1 MYRIFITIEK
11 NVIKEN
17 KKVDKLEVVDL
28 YENANKTKI
37 DEFTNKTNS
46 TLKVNIDKK
55 RKVKEFGWIEM
66 MAFTIPYLDNILRKP
81 NRFIVNE
88 EEIVKIEQAKKV
100 SVETIKHLSKNTN
113 FIQTVDK
120 ETGDVTPSKLLNVRK
135 EETYNT
141 YENRLVFTLIQNMN
155 RFIKKKKEN
164 LTKISPE
171 SENNNTEEK
180 DNKMLEYSATSTVE
194 DEQIEVNLSL
204 NSKLVPNSGKD
215 TEELSTIIAQIDEI
229 EKKIQGLQSTEVYKT
244 LAKEHVLEVRE
255 PVKKTNVI
263 LKNVNFQYAM
273 KLWDYLRDNFEDKD
287 TSTEEQKD
295 YMDNG
300 NLKKM
305 VDETFLL
312 HYLTMKTLDNDDIE
326 EKKDTKEE
334 MQKNVV
340 DQMIDKM
347 LEINENLSE
356 EQIKNLIAAKYEVV
370 KYKKL
375 AVIQEIQK
383 IFRDHIKSYMKRIGN
398 REDTEE

>member
-1 MYRIFITIEK
+1 M
-11 NVIKEN
+11 
-17 KKVDKLEVVDL
+17 DKLEVVDL

-55 RKVKEFGWIEM
+55 RKVKEYGWIEM

-171 SENNNTEEK
+171 SENNTEEK

-273 KLWDYLRDNFEDKD
+273 KLWDYLRDNFEDED

-383 IFRDHIKSYMKRIGN
+383 IFREHIKSYMKRIGN

>member
-1 MYRIFITIEK
+1 M
-11 NVIKEN
+11 N
-17 KKVDKLEVVDL
+17 KLEVVDL
-28 YENANKTKI
+28 YENSNKTKI

-66 MAFTIPYLDNILRKP
+66 IAFTIPYLDNILRKP

-155 RFIKKKKEN
+155 RFIKKKKGN
-164 LTKISPE
+164 LTKIGPE
-171 SENNNTEEK
+171 SKNNTEEK

-204 NSKLVPNSGKD
+204 NSKLVLNSGKD

-263 LKNVNFQYAM
+263 LKNVNFQYVM

-295 YMDNG
+295 YMDNS

-334 MQKNVV
+334 IQKIVI

-356 EQIKNLIAAKYEVV
+356 EQIKNLIAAKYEVI

-383 IFRDHIKSYMKRIGN
+383 IFREHIKSYMKRIGN

>member
-1 MYRIFITIEK
+1 M
-11 NVIKEN
+11 
-17 KKVDKLEVVDL
+17 DKLEIINL
-28 YENANKTKI
+28 YENSNKNRI
-37 DEFTNKTNS
+37 EEFTSKTNS

-55 RKVKEFGWIEM
+55 KMQKDSDWIKM
-66 MAFTIPYLDNILRKP
+66 MAFTIPYLDNIFHSP

-120 ETGDVTPSKLLNVRK
+120 VTGDVTPSKLLNVRK

-141 YENRLVFTLIQNMN
+141 YENRLIYTLVQNMK

-164 LTKISPE
+164 LGQYKNDANK
-171 SENNNTEEK
+171 ENDNR
-180 DNKMLEYSATSTVE
+180 DNKSFEYSATSTVE

-204 NSKLVPNSGKD
+204 NSKLNQDAQNKSND
-215 TEELSTIIAQIDEI
+215 ITQIIEEIGEI

-244 LAKEHVLEVRE
+244 LEKQHVIEVRE
-255 PVKKTNVI
+255 PIKKTNVI

-273 KLWDYLRDNFEDKD
+273 KLWDYLRDNFDDKNLD
-287 TSTEEQKD
+287 SVEKKD
-295 YMDNG
+295 YMDNSE
-300 NLKKM
+300 LKKM

-312 HYLTMKTLDNDDIE
+312 HYLTMKTLDDDME
-326 EKKDTKEE
+326 EKQDTKEE
-334 MQKNVV
+334 MQNMVV

-347 LEINENLSE
+347 VEINENFSE
-356 EQIKNLIAAKYEVV
+356 DQIKDLIAKKYEII
-370 KYKKL
+370 KYKKT

-383 IFRDHIKSYMKRIGN
+383 TFKEHIKQYMKKIGN
-398 REDTEE
+398 REETEEC